1 MAYKHGIDV
10 SEAQGQID
18 WVKVK
23 ASGKVDF
30 AIIRCSLGWTDGNIA
45 LRRDSRIL
53 ENVKGC
59 EANGIPYGIYWYSY
73 CLKPENAKREAEYVL
88 RVIDG
93 TKPTMGVWLD
103 IEANAQISLGKDAI
117 TKIAVDECAVLKAA
131 GYDVGVY
138 SYLYWLEH
146 YMDMSQLAEY
156 PVWLAQ
162 VDVEKPSY
170 KGDIAMWQY
179 SWTGNIDGINGD
191 VDLDLSYTADPVI
204 KSPILVEIDDIID
217 RLLKLRKEIEKNG

>member
-1 MAYKHGIDV
+1 MNNGIDV
-10 SEAQGQID
+10 SDAQGQID

-45 LRRDSRIL
+45 LRRDARFLDNI
-53 ENVKGC
+53 KGC

-88 RVIDG
+88 KVIDG
-93 TKPTMGVWLD
+93 TKPTKGVWLD

-117 TKIAVDECAVLKAA
+117 TQIAVDECNVVSAA

-146 YMDMSQLAEY
+146 YMDMNKLSDY

-162 VDVEKPSY
+162 VDVPAPTY

-179 SWTGNIDGINGD
+179 SWKGNVDGIVGD
-191 VDLDLSYTADPVI
+191 VDLDKSFDAYTSV
-204 KSPILVEIDDIID
+204 VDDIDAAIA
-217 RLLKLRKEIEKNG
+217 LLAKIKRKLEC